1 MSTTFFASFTTQEN
15 DFEPLLEKYEIDATE
30 KEKIQDTILEAI
42 NRLGKS
48 SHALLKYKDRFWV
61 ADHTARKGASKEY
74 YKHEVKYHPYASQL
88 D

>member
-1 MSTTFFASFTTQEN
+1 MDTAKILVVNTGATPITF
-15 DFEPLLEKYEIDATE
+15 EKYEIAAIE
-30 KEKIQDTILEAI
+30 KEKIQETILEAI

-88 D
+88 N